1 VWCSG
6 AENAADIR
14 GPFDVINMGQLL
26 NLSAEQVRCCLQRL
40 ILKAVRRSSIET
52 HLTCVI
58 TGQVGHNK
66 EL

>member
-14 GPFDVINMGQLL
+14 GPFDVVNMGQLL

-40 ILKAVRRSSIET
+40 IFET
-52 HLTCVI
+52 HIHMCYYRP
-58 TGQVGHNK
+58 GWP
-66 EL
+66 